1 MGKGKRNEDESC
13 SDEAPCRSDER
24 TDIREL
30 TLHPASSESIA
41 GTGCHAGG
49 DGPTLSIGREVE
61 LSPNKDD
68 GSDNAEAE
76 PDELWDPETFL
87 KPNRGNDSTKEWH
100 TGVHERGEACT
111 ESEAGIGEEEEGKG
125 GTEKATDKEGKPVLF
140 EGLAGFFLQE
150 DEGEGE
156 PSNTH
161 TQGHERKGPKFWSGN
176 PHKEK
181 RGSPKCGKQNENE
194 EIADAHAA

>member
-1 MGKGKRNEDESC
+1 MQAVMGQ
-13 SDEAPCRSDER
+13 PCPLAEK
-24 TDIREL
+24 
-30 TLHPASSESIA
+30 SSFPQTRMMVPIMQK
-41 GTGCHAGG
+41 
-49 DGPTLSIGREVE
+49 P
-61 LSPNKDD
+61 K
-68 GSDNAEAE
+68 
-76 PDELWDPETFL
+76 TFL